1 VGNKDF
7 PAVDDLSERDRLV
20 GLPVTDG
27 LSGLDK
33 DNVVVVVS
41 LEVDLDLGCVSSHIC
56 GIGGSEWLV
65 GDECRD
71 WYLDWTVDEVV

>member
-1 VGNKDF
+1 VGNKDL
-7 PAVDDLSERDRLV
+7 PAVDDLGERDRLV

-27 LSGLDK
+27 LGRLDK

-41 LEVDLDLGCVSSHIC
+41 LEVDLDLGSVSSHIC
-56 GIGGSEWLV
+56 GSGGSEWLV

-71 WYLDWTVDEVV
+71 W